1 MSRGPGVMQRY
12 LWQTIQTHGKPM
24 TFAEIRSVAATGA
37 ILPGSVKLM
46 PSEERSLRR
55 ALHAMVRDEALIA
68 LGAVIRIAIFSIRL
82 SLSSLATSRTS
93 KLGRKRWR
101 LMLQDLLPHEPTTI
115 PAIGGLGS
123 HAMLSSAIIDS
134 SPK

>member
-68 LGAVIRIAIFSIRL
+68 LGSGGRSDPHRYFLNPLIAI
-82 SLSSLATSRTS
+82 LAGNEQNFEAWA
-93 KLGRKRWR
+93 KALEADAAG
-101 LMLQDLLPHEPTTI
+101 P
-115 PAIGGLGS
+115 PA
-123 HAMLSSAIIDS
+123 A
-134 SPK
+134 